1 MSEFQSNQE
10 GYTAAPGPV
19 PIMRGP
25 KRTKPVLVW
34 VLIAVTVLF
43 YGAQMLSK
51 QLLGF
56 DMPFLVLG
64 KINEQI
70 LRGQLWRLITPVFL
84 HGSIMHLLANMYS
97 LYILGR
103 NNEMLNGHL
112 RFALLYFLGA
122 FGGNVLS
129 FVLGKYPSLGASTA
143 VFGLLISEAIFIW
156 QNKAF
161 FGKQAGRSLLNI
173 AMILGLN
180 LMIGLSS
187 GGVIDNW
194 GHLGGLIAGFFFTF
208 LAGVV
213 WKIERVDGFPAFV
226 DKRSKRDIVM
236 ATLLVFVAFAAI
248 AAIPF
253 MR

>member
-1 MSEFQSNQE
+1 
-10 GYTAAPGPV
+10 
-19 PIMRGP
+19 
-25 KRTKPVLVW
+25 
-34 VLIAVTVLF
+34 
-43 YGAQMLSK
+43 
-51 QLLGF
+51 
-56 DMPFLVLG
+56 
-64 KINEQI
+64 
-70 LRGQLWRLITPVFL
+70 
-84 HGSIMHLLANMYS
+84 
-97 LYILGR
+97 
-103 NNEMLNGHL
+103 MLNGHL

-129 FVLGKYPSLGASTA
+129 FVLGKHPSLGASTA

-180 LMIGLSS
+180 LVIGLSS

-194 GHLGGLIAGFFFTF
+194 GHLGGLIAGLFFTF

-226 DKRSKRDIVM
+226 DKRSNRDIVM